1 MAIDVRQQLIH
12 SLKQELKK
20 NPYIGL
26 YQLESFGMNLTEW
39 PEFTEDIERLKPKFI
54 KDALTSLKE
63 GNLGHVD
70 QVLTRLGG
78 IGVKWPELV
87 VIQRSFD
94 AETKDWIDIDA
105 IDEGDMKIN
114 MPRSLT
120 ADDLSTI
127 RKISALLHKG
137 HVGDALW
144 VSFELPNRLDE
155 LHSIFQHYKTTIMKF
170 LLKEVQKGTG
180 THFLEIV
187 LDGLGRQTITWPELA
202 IVKKTVYS
210 NDYKNI

>member
-1 MAIDVRQQLIH
+1 MVIDVKQQLIQ
-12 SLKQELKK
+12 SLKNELAK

-26 YQLESFGMNLTEW
+26 YQLEQFDMHLKEW
-39 PEFTEDIERLKPKFI
+39 PEFTEDIERLKTKFV
-54 KDALTSLKE
+54 KGMLTSLVD

-70 QVLTRLGG
+70 QVLTRLNG
-78 IGVKWPELV
+78 IGVVWPELD

-94 AETKDWIDIDA
+94 AETKDWIRTDA
-105 IDEGDMKIN
+105 IDEGDVKVN
-114 MPRSLT
+114 TPRSLT

-127 RKISALLHKG
+127 RKISAMLHKG
-137 HVGDALW
+137 SVGDALW
-144 VSFELPNRLDE
+144 TSFELPNRIDD
-155 LHSIFQHYKTTIMKF
+155 LHSIFQHYKTTIMRF

-180 THFLEIV
+180 AHFLEIV

-210 NDYKNI
+210 NDYKKI